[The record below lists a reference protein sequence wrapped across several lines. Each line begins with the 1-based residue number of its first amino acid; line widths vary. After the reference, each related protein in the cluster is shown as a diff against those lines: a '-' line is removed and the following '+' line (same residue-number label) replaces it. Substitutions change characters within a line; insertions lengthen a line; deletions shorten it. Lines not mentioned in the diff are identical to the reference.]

1 MKKSF
6 IIYLFLTLSVVLYAQ
21 QHRIK
26 VACIGNS
33 ITYGY
38 GLPDRATQSYPV
50 QLQKMLG
57 ESYQV
62 ENFGKSGATLLNKG
76 HRPYMQQDE
85 YRRAIDFGG
94 DIVVIHLGINDTDPR
109 DWSDYRDFFVKD
121 YIALID
127 SFRVANPEARI
138 MIARLTPIADR
149 HPRFLSGTRD
159 WHGEI
164 QLAIENVARYTG
176 VQLIDFHEPLYPYPY
191 TLIPK
196 TENVVALYRQY
207 GIATGCSADGS
218 RNCQCRG
225 PGYCKH
231 SRPANENKSRSE
243 WKMVGNAASF
253 KGGWSLYLKDLNG

>member
-85 YRRAIDFGG
+85 YHRS
-94 DIVVIHLGINDTDPR
+94 P
-109 DWSDYRDFFVKD
+109 DYDCQTHTYCRPSS
-121 YIALID
+121 
-127 SFRVANPEARI
+127 SFPV
-138 MIARLTPIADR
+138 
-149 HPRFLSGTRD
+149 
-159 WHGEI
+159 
-164 QLAIENVARYTG
+164 
-176 VQLIDFHEPLYPYPY
+176 
-191 TLIPK
+191 
-196 TENVVALYRQY
+196 
-207 GIATGCSADGS
+207 
-218 RNCQCRG
+218 RNT
-225 PGYCKH
+225 
-231 SRPANENKSRSE
+231 
-243 WKMVGNAASF
+243 
-253 KGGWSLYLKDLNG
+253 

>member
-85 YRRAIDFGG
+85 YHRAIDFAG
-94 DIVVIHLGINDTDPR
+94 DIVVIHLG
-109 DWSDYRDFFVKD
+109 DFAV
-121 YIALID
+121 
-127 SFRVANPEARI
+127 
-138 MIARLTPIADR
+138 
-149 HPRFLSGTRD
+149 
-159 WHGEI
+159 
-164 QLAIENVARYTG
+164 NV
-176 VQLIDFHEPLYPYPY
+176 QN
-191 TLIPK
+191 
-196 TENVVALYRQY
+196 NVYV
-207 GIATGCSADGS
+207 GIG
-218 RNCQCRG
+218 
-225 PGYCKH
+225 
-231 SRPANENKSRSE
+231 
-243 WKMVGNAASF
+243 
-253 KGGWSLYLKDLNG
+253 